1 MADTFKGII
10 TADGKKRQLPYE
22 NVLKTPV
29 SDETLSIQGGFA
41 DAKVV
46 GDKFKEVKVET
57 NSLRED
63 LDNKIIS
70 SANLFDKAK
79 LTSGFYT
86 TSVSGIK
93 ISDNPAYKCLLLDV
107 NANETYTAT
116 GWGYTFSFYDKNGIR
131 DTVNKVGTSTQS
143 KKNVT
148 FTVPSNAVKMSV
160 NLRIDTNDID
170 SYMIVSGNVI
180 PSEYIPFQNTLYAS
194 PYVEEKDVKEMIS
207 TKEYHVGKNQ
217 QFTSFIECL
226 KSIQG
231 DNSVKTVYIHE
242 GSYDIFAE
250 LGGREFLQT
259 ISSDAVWY
267 NVSIIIPPNT
277 KIIGI
282 GLVELNYLPNA
293 SLIPSDNAVTCISPI
308 NVRGNV
314 SIENITI
321 NAKNCRYCIHDEP
334 SGLDEFN
341 ENVKTFKNVRCKKIR
356 NDYIPVSK
364 VTSGQAY
371 AAGLNRRSILLFEK
385 CVFESEDSIAW
396 SAHNRSFDTNDG
408 ANITIKD
415 CIFIGG
421 APSYGCVRLGN
432 SSKYKSHSHVAITG
446 CYLNGKFV
454 IKDESTGIFYNT
466 YDVTLLNCTDIPI
479 ETSFSTDNEYPV
491 KVYDPIVSNQ
501 LKRDVASLKEDIN
514 NITEEITIPGWYKI
528 GYYSGE
534 KHNTTNGVS
543 LFFEIPKHVK
553 QIRVVANGRAYFND
567 YTFINEDDNIV
578 SYGTKLTQDKN
589 INVLID
595 VPDGATKVVVGGKLE
610 DCDSASVSYKA
621 TIKRET
627 EAYIKRLVGKK
638 SKTFFTVGVKS
649 EGSVDNSIYYDVA
662 NAISITVNGTFEQR
676 KDIATFIDNNGVLVG
691 SVSAT
696 VTGSTE
702 KTISVPKKAKTVYV
716 STTYQNLN
724 SAVVFGK
731 YEIDQSNLKG
741 KKIVWLGTSIPAG
754 GENGIEVA
762 DSYPV
767 YIGKMLDATVY
778 NEAVG
783 SSCLHCKN
791 KNRISERNPYGFVEN
806 FEGVSRCLTN
816 TLNEMEWIIAHYND
830 TDVFTKNVPS
840 TLSDKDKEF
849 IRSCSYE
856 KKINKYLTENN
867 FPDLW
872 IIDHGHNDTISDA
885 QELQY
890 EPMKMPWE
898 AKTGF
903 YQKGVLK
910 TSAGKHLIEID
921 VDGFDMVYLS
931 GVFNV
936 GYDIYDIIDA
946 GKNGIIT
953 GYPFNEEEFDN
964 SVISL
969 CNDNKQR
976 ELLANM
982 AVEKSLV
989 FSIDSIKTQWYTII
1003 NNIITI

>member
-22 NVLKTPV
+22 NVLKTPI
-29 SDETLSIQGGFA
+29 SDETLSIRGGFA
-41 DAKVV
+41 DAKAA
-46 GDKFKEVKVET
+46 GDKFKEVKAET
-57 NSLRED
+57 ASLKED

-356 NDYIPVSK
+356 NDYIPVSN
-364 VTSGQAY
+364 VISGQAY
-371 AAGLNRRSILLFEK
+371 AAGLNKRSILLFEN
-385 CVFESEDSIAW
+385 CVFESENSIAW
-396 SAHNRSFDTNDG
+396 SAHNRSFGANDG
-408 ANITIKD
+408 ANITLKD

-421 APSYGCVRLGN
+421 AQTYGCVRLGN
-432 SSKYKSHSHVAITG
+432 SSKYKSHSHVDIIG

-454 IKDESTGIFYNT
+454 IKDETEGIFYNT
-466 YDVTLLNCTDIPI
+466 FDVKLLNCTDITV

-491 KVYDPIVSNQ
+491 KVYNSIVS
-501 LKRDVASLKEDIN
+501 
-514 NITEEITIPGWYKI
+514 
-528 GYYSGE
+528 
-534 KHNTTNGVS
+534 H
-543 LFFEIPKHVK
+543 
-553 QIRVVANGRAYFND
+553 
-567 YTFINEDDNIV
+567 
-578 SYGTKLTQDKN
+578 
-589 INVLID
+589 
-595 VPDGATKVVVGGKLE
+595 
-610 DCDSASVSYKA
+610 
-621 TIKRET
+621 
-627 EAYIKRLVGKK
+627 
-638 SKTFFTVGVKS
+638 
-649 EGSVDNSIYYDVA
+649 
-662 NAISITVNGTFEQR
+662 
-676 KDIATFIDNNGVLVG
+676 
-691 SVSAT
+691 
-696 VTGSTE
+696 
-702 KTISVPKKAKTVYV
+702 
-716 STTYQNLN
+716 
-724 SAVVFGK
+724 
-731 YEIDQSNLKG
+731 
-741 KKIVWLGTSIPAG
+741 
-754 GENGIEVA
+754 
-762 DSYPV
+762 
-767 YIGKMLDATVY
+767 
-778 NEAVG
+778 
-783 SSCLHCKN
+783 
-791 KNRISERNPYGFVEN
+791 
-806 FEGVSRCLTN
+806 
-816 TLNEMEWIIAHYND
+816 
-830 TDVFTKNVPS
+830 
-840 TLSDKDKEF
+840 
-849 IRSCSYE
+849 
-856 KKINKYLTENN
+856 
-867 FPDLW
+867 
-872 IIDHGHNDTISDA
+872 
-885 QELQY
+885 
-890 EPMKMPWE
+890 
-898 AKTGF
+898 
-903 YQKGVLK
+903 
-910 TSAGKHLIEID
+910 
-921 VDGFDMVYLS
+921 
-931 GVFNV
+931 
-936 GYDIYDIIDA
+936 
-946 GKNGIIT
+946 
-953 GYPFNEEEFDN
+953 
-964 SVISL
+964 
-969 CNDNKQR
+969 
-976 ELLANM
+976 
-982 AVEKSLV
+982 
-989 FSIDSIKTQWYTII
+989 
-1003 NNIITI
+1003 

>member
-22 NVLKTPV
+22 NVLKTPI

-46 GDKFKEVKVET
+46 GVKFKEAKTET
-57 NSLRED
+57 DSLKED

-207 TKEYHVGKNQ
+207 AKEYHVGKNQ

-231 DNSVKTVYIHE
+231 DNSAKTVYIHE
-242 GSYDIFAE
+242 GSYDIFTE
-250 LGGREFLQT
+250 LGGRKFLQT
-259 ISSDAVWY
+259 ISSDATWY

-282 GLVELNYLPNA
+282 GLVELNYLPDA

-364 VTSGQAY
+364 VISGQAY
-371 AAGLNRRSILLFEK
+371 AAGLNKQSILLFK
-385 CVFESEDSIAW
+385 NCVFESEDSIAW
-396 SAHNRSFDTNDG
+396 SAHNRSFGANDG
-408 ANITIKD
+408 ANITLKD

-446 CYLNGKFV
+446 CYLNGKIV

-479 ETSFSTDNEYPV
+479 RHCIDISV
-491 KVYDPIVSNQ
+491 KVQ
-501 LKRDVASLKEDIN
+501 
-514 NITEEITIPGWYKI
+514 
-528 GYYSGE
+528 
-534 KHNTTNGVS
+534 H
-543 LFFEIPKHVK
+543 
-553 QIRVVANGRAYFND
+553 
-567 YTFINEDDNIV
+567 
-578 SYGTKLTQDKN
+578 
-589 INVLID
+589 
-595 VPDGATKVVVGGKLE
+595 
-610 DCDSASVSYKA
+610 
-621 TIKRET
+621 
-627 EAYIKRLVGKK
+627 
-638 SKTFFTVGVKS
+638 
-649 EGSVDNSIYYDVA
+649 
-662 NAISITVNGTFEQR
+662 
-676 KDIATFIDNNGVLVG
+676 
-691 SVSAT
+691 
-696 VTGSTE
+696 
-702 KTISVPKKAKTVYV
+702 
-716 STTYQNLN
+716 
-724 SAVVFGK
+724 
-731 YEIDQSNLKG
+731 
-741 KKIVWLGTSIPAG
+741 
-754 GENGIEVA
+754 
-762 DSYPV
+762 
-767 YIGKMLDATVY
+767 
-778 NEAVG
+778 
-783 SSCLHCKN
+783 
-791 KNRISERNPYGFVEN
+791 
-806 FEGVSRCLTN
+806 
-816 TLNEMEWIIAHYND
+816 
-830 TDVFTKNVPS
+830 
-840 TLSDKDKEF
+840 
-849 IRSCSYE
+849 
-856 KKINKYLTENN
+856 
-867 FPDLW
+867 
-872 IIDHGHNDTISDA
+872 
-885 QELQY
+885 
-890 EPMKMPWE
+890 
-898 AKTGF
+898 
-903 YQKGVLK
+903 
-910 TSAGKHLIEID
+910 
-921 VDGFDMVYLS
+921 
-931 GVFNV
+931 
-936 GYDIYDIIDA
+936 
-946 GKNGIIT
+946 
-953 GYPFNEEEFDN
+953 
-964 SVISL
+964 
-969 CNDNKQR
+969 
-976 ELLANM
+976 
-982 AVEKSLV
+982 
-989 FSIDSIKTQWYTII
+989 
-1003 NNIITI
+1003 